1 MSVLLGIGTFFLVI
15 VSILMVL
22 AILAQ
27 RTKSDGGVGAALG
40 GGMAEAAFGAESG
53 NILTRATTYMA
64 VTFFVLSLG
73 LYLGYIY
80 NHRRSAEAEAGGLPT
95 NPELM
100 APAAPAADPAGT
112 TEADPATTAPEMPA
126 PAPADTSAAPAE
138 PSAAPADAAPATNP

>member
-1 MSVLLGIGTFFLVI
+1 MSVLLGIGTFFLVL

-53 NILTRATTYMA
+53 NILTKATTYLA

-80 NHRRSAEAEAGGLPT
+80 NHRRAVESGVGAMPT
-95 NPELM
+95 TPELVAPATPAATETPAAPATTETPAPAPEG
-100 APAAPAADPAGT
+100 APAAP
-112 TEADPATTAPEMPA
+112 TA
-126 PAPADTSAAPAE
+126 
-138 PSAAPADAAPATNP
+138 NP

>member
-53 NILTRATTYMA
+53 NILTKATTYLA

-80 NHRRSAEAEAGGLPT
+80 NHRRAAEAAAGALPSSPALTAPATPAATDTPAAPESTTPTPAPEA
-95 NPELM
+95 
-100 APAAPAADPAGT
+100 APAAP
-112 TEADPATTAPEMPA
+112 TA
-126 PAPADTSAAPAE
+126 
-138 PSAAPADAAPATNP
+138 NP

>member
-53 NILTRATTYMA
+53 NILTKATTFLS

-80 NHRRSAEAEAGGLPT
+80 NHRRAAEAAAGALPSSSALT
-95 NPELM
+95 
-100 APAAPAADPAGT
+100 APAAPAATDAPV
-112 TEADPATTAPEMPA
+112 APESTAPA
-126 PAPADTSAAPAE
+126 PAPETVPAAPG
-138 PSAAPADAAPATNP
+138 TNP

>member
-1 MSVLLGIGTFFLVI
+1 MSVLLGIGTFFLFLI
-15 VSILMVL
+15 SIIMVL

-53 NILTRATTYMA
+53 NILTKATTYLA

-80 NHRRSAEAEAGGLPT
+80 NHRHASAGSGPAMPT
-95 NPELM
+95 TPALM
-100 APAAPAADPAGT
+100 APAESTAPAATDVPA
-112 TEADPATTAPEMPA
+112 APATSETPA
-126 PAPADTSAAPAE
+126 PAPEAAPA
-138 PSAAPADAAPATNP
+138 APTANP

>member
-15 VSILMVL
+15 VCILMVL

-53 NILTRATTYMA
+53 NILTYLA

-80 NHRRSAEAEAGGLPT
+80 NHRRATDAEAGGLPT

-100 APAAPAADPAGT
+100 APAMP
-112 TEADPATTAPEMPA
+112 EADPLGTGPADPTTTAPEGSA
-126 PAPADTSAAPAE
+126 P
-138 PSAAPADAAPATNP
+138 APADAAPTAPTANP

>member
-53 NILTRATTYMA
+53 NILTKATTYLS

-80 NHRRSAEAEAGGLPT
+80 NHRRAAEAAAGALPSSSALT
-95 NPELM
+95 
-100 APAAPAADPAGT
+100 APAAPAATD
-112 TEADPATTAPEMPA
+112 A
-126 PAPADTSAAPAE
+126 PASPESTTPTPAAETVPAAPG
-138 PSAAPADAAPATNP
+138 TNP

>member
-1 MSVLLGIGTFFLVI
+1 MSVLLGIGTFFLVL

-53 NILTRATTYMA
+53 NILTKATTYLA

-80 NHRRSAEAEAGGLPT
+80 NHRHAAASAGALPSSPGLTAPAAT
-95 NPELM
+95 ETPAAPE
-100 APAAPAADPAGT
+100 AAPAA
-112 TEADPATTAPEMPA
+112 APEGATPA
-126 PAPADTSAAPAE
+126 PAPEAVPAAPTA
-138 PSAAPADAAPATNP
+138 NP

>member
-53 NILTRATTYMA
+53 NILTKATTYLA

-73 LYLGYIY
+73 LYLGYIF
-80 NHRRSAEAEAGGLPT
+80 NHRRAAEAAEGALPSSPALT
-95 NPELM
+95 
-100 APAAPAADPAGT
+100 APAAPAAT
-112 TEADPATTAPEMPA
+112 
-126 PAPADTSAAPAE
+126 DTPAAPAAPE
-138 PSAAPADAAPATNP
+138 ATSPTPAPEAAPAAPTANP

>member
-15 VSILMVL
+15 ISILMVL

-53 NILTRATTYMA
+53 NILTRATTYLA

-80 NHRRSAEAEAGGLPT
+80 NHRRAADEGTGGLPT
-95 NPELM
+95 SPELM
-100 APAAPAADPAGT
+100 APADSAADPMAAPISPDSTVPIEATPMTAPAAP
-112 TEADPATTAPEMPA
+112 TE
-126 PAPADTSAAPAE
+126 S
-138 PSAAPADAAPATNP
+138 APADAAPAAPSP

>member
-1 MSVLLGIGTFFLVI
+1 MSVLLGIGTFFLVLI
-15 VSILMVL
+15 SILMVL

-53 NILTRATTYMA
+53 NILTRATTYLA

-80 NHRRSAEAEAGGLPT
+80 NHRHAAATDSGGMPT
-95 NPELM
+95 SPELM
-100 APAAPAADPAGT
+100 APATPASDPAAVPQ
-112 TEADPATTAPEMPA
+112 PE
-126 PAPADTSAAPAE
+126 SAAPT
-138 PSAAPADAAPATNP
+138 PSSAPADAAPAAPAATP

>member
-1 MSVLLGIGTFFLVI
+1 MSVLLGIGTFILVI

-80 NHRRSAEAEAGGLPT
+80 NHRRAADSEAGAMPT
-95 NPELM
+95 NPELV
-100 APAAPAADPAGT
+100 APASPAGTELPVEPGAAVPSETPAPDAAVPAAPS
-112 TEADPATTAPEMPA
+112 
-126 PAPADTSAAPAE
+126 TSNEETVPAAPTA
-138 PSAAPADAAPATNP
+138 NP

>member
-53 NILTRATTYMA
+53 NILTRATTYLA

-80 NHRRSAEAEAGGLPT
+80 NHRHEVRSDAGGMPT
-95 NPELM
+95 SPELM
-100 APAAPAADPAGT
+100 APAAPASDSS
-112 TEADPATTAPEMPA
+112 ATPAPESSA
-126 PAPADTSAAPAE
+126 PETSQPEAAAPAQ
-138 PSAAPADAAPATNP
+138 PAPADAAPTAPTSNP

>member
-1 MSVLLGIGTFFLVI
+1 MSVLLGIGTFFLVL
-15 VSILMVL
+15 VSIIMVL

-53 NILTRATTYMA
+53 NILTKATTYLA

-80 NHRRSAEAEAGGLPT
+80 NHNRAAEAAEGALPSSPALTAPETPASTDLPVTPEAAT
-95 NPELM
+95 PETATPESAPDA
-100 APAAPAADPAGT
+100 APAAP
-112 TEADPATTAPEMPA
+112 TA
-126 PAPADTSAAPAE
+126 
-138 PSAAPADAAPATNP
+138 NP

>member
-1 MSVLLGIGTFFLVI
+1 MSVLLGIGTFFLFLI
-15 VSILMVL
+15 SIIMVL

-53 NILTRATTYMA
+53 NILTKATTYLA

-80 NHRRSAEAEAGGLPT
+80 NHRHASANSGPAMPT
-95 NPELM
+95 TPGLM
-100 APAAPAADPAGT
+100 APAETAAPAATDV
-112 TEADPATTAPEMPA
+112 PATTETPAPEAATTETPA
-126 PAPADTSAAPAE
+126 PAPEAAPA
-138 PSAAPADAAPATNP
+138 APTANP

>member
-53 NILTRATTYMA
+53 NILTKATTYLS

-80 NHRRSAEAEAGGLPT
+80 NHRRAAEAAAGALPSSSVLTAPATPAATDAPVSPEAPT
-95 NPELM
+95 PATTPAPAPE
-100 APAAPAADPAGT
+100 AAPAA
-112 TEADPATTAPEMPA
+112 
-126 PAPADTSAAPAE
+126 
-138 PSAAPADAAPATNP
+138 NP

>member
-1 MSVLLGIGTFFLVI
+1 MSVLLGIGTFFLVL

-53 NILTRATTYMA
+53 NILTKATTYLA

-80 NHRRSAEAEAGGLPT
+80 NHRRAAEAAAGALPSS
-95 NPELM
+95 
-100 APAAPAADPAGT
+100 PALT
-112 TEADPATTAPEMPA
+112 
-126 PAPADTSAAPAE
+126 APAE
-138 PSAAPADAAPATNP
+138 PSSSDSSAAPAGPETTAPETPAAAPESVPAAPTANP

>member
-1 MSVLLGIGTFFLVI
+1 MSVLLGIGTFFLVL

-53 NILTRATTYMA
+53 NILTKATTYLA

-80 NHRRSAEAEAGGLPT
+80 NHRRAAEAADSALPNSST
-95 NPELM
+95 LTTPSTP
-100 APAAPAADPAGT
+100 APV
-112 TEADPATTAPEMPA
+112 ENPA
-126 PAPADTSAAPAE
+126 PAPATPESAPAAPTA
-138 PSAAPADAAPATNP
+138 NP